1 MRQVALL
8 RRGPRLRVALRRI
21 AGLAL
26 GALAAGACAPPAK
39 PPHLV
44 LVLVDT
50 LRADHLGVYGYPRP
64 TSPRLDALAPQSVV
78 FERASSPSSWTRPAV
93 ASLLTSRLPSEHG
106 AVSTLRRLADDV
118 PTLVEALRTAGY
130 RSIGVSANFPHVS
143 EATGLARGF
152 DSFVAL
158 RSEAAP
164 DDPDWLW
171 PEPDGAGGVRHLRA
185 ASADEVNAELL
196 RRLPERVETPLFL
209 YAHYME
215 PHSGYAPPAALRGRF
230 VRDPELDRRSPP
242 ASSDHVLDLATGRRE
257 ASPEEIGRL
266 VDLYD
271 AEIAAADEALG
282 RLLDALAARGI
293 GTDAVVVVLSDHG
306 EEFGE
311 HGGFFHGLALHRES
325 IHVPLLIRAPGRP
338 GGERRSDAVD
348 LLDVP
353 TTLLALAG
361 AAPAPGMRGRDLLGV
376 APLAPRPDL
385 LAELHRDPLV
395 ERRAGPR
402 RHVWALQRW
411 PWKIIL
417 PSRGT
422 AEVYHLGRDLAERSP
437 VPAFASDETDRLR
450 ARLTREGQE
459 LRVALRR
466 RDTAPD
472 APLDAETRAALR
484 ALGYVE

>member
-1 MRQVALL
+1 VTQSALRL
-8 RRGPRLRVALRRI
+8 RGPRLRAALRRV
-21 AGLAL
+21 ACLAL
-26 GALAAGACAPPAK
+26 GALGAAACAPPAR

-50 LRADHLGVYGYPRP
+50 LRADHLGAYGYPRP
-64 TSPRLDALAPQSVV
+64 TSPRFDALAAQGIL
-78 FERASSPSSWTRPAV
+78 FEKAGSPSSWTRPAV
-93 ASLLTSRLPSEHG
+93 ASLFTSRLPSEHG
-106 AVSTLRRLADDV
+106 AVATLRRLADDV
-118 PTLVEALRTAGY
+118 PTLAEVLRAAGY

-152 DSFVAL
+152 ESFVAL

-185 ASADEVNAELL
+185 ASAEEVNAELL
-196 RRLPERVETPLFL
+196 RRLPERVEMPLFL

-215 PHSGYAPPAALRGRF
+215 PHSGYAPPAALRERF

-242 ASSDHVLDLATGRRE
+242 ASSDHVLDLATGRRT

-293 GTDAVVVVLSDHG
+293 GADAVVVVVSDHG

-325 IHVPLLIRAPGRP
+325 IHVPLVIRAPGRP

-361 AAPAPGMRGRDLLGV
+361 ATPPTGMRGRNLLGG
-376 APLAPRPDL
+376 APLTPRLDL
-385 LAELHRDPLV
+385 MAELHRDPLV

-402 RHVWALQRW
+402 RHLWALQRW
-411 PWKIIL
+411 PWKIVM
-417 PSRGT
+417 PSRGP
-422 AEVYHLGRDLAERSP
+422 AEIYHLGRDLAERSP
-437 VPAFASDETDRLR
+437 TPASEPGKTGRLV

-459 LRVALRR
+459 LRLAMRR
-466 RDTAPD
+466 PGAAPE